1 VDVAD
6 TPKFFFPPRGALVI
20 VGAVGK
26 ETLIM
31 ESNEKKSYTEPT
43 LDKRDELADVTES
56 GPPISGPVPS

>member
-1 VDVAD
+1 
-6 TPKFFFPPRGALVI
+6 
-20 VGAVGK
+20 
-26 ETLIM
+26 M